1 MQSSKELMVTDHY
14 ELTTK
19 YMPIKDLD
27 MKSKYL
33 YDDRLEIVMS
43 VVNRYEYDKI
53 RFAYLQ
59 SFCELVNRD
68 PNCYPARYTNCGFVP
83 VGIEPVPH
91 YGILNTDVI
100 RKLREKGLQFF
111 SVQPS
116 SPVSSNFKYRNL
128 KTTSDIWVSKL
139 DAGEFLGVMPHEVT
153 AMDLLKAVLK

>member
-1 MQSSKELMVTDHY
+1 MQSSKELMLTNHY
-14 ELTTK
+14 ELTTTFVPLK
-19 YMPIKDLD
+19 ELDL
-27 MKSKYL
+27 KIKYL
-33 YDDRLEIVMS
+33 YDDRLEIVMPS
-43 VVNRYEYDKI
+43 ANRFDYDTI
-53 RFAYLQ
+53 RLAYLQ

-91 YGILNTDVI
+91 YGILNADVM

-139 DAGEFLGVMPHEVT
+139 DAGKFLGVMPHEVT
-153 AMDLLKAVLK
+153 AIDLLKAVLK